1 MFRTQV
7 KLQTVSDGLL
17 IDSIPLVY
25 ETVQNIFKN
34 CCAPIAPCYSIFIQD
49 TVAWL
54 CNGEGGQKL
63 QQQ

>member
-25 ETVQNIFKN
+25 ETVQNIF
-34 CCAPIAPCYSIFIQD
+34 
-49 TVAWL
+49 
-54 CNGEGGQKL
+54 
-63 QQQ
+63 